1 MTGQV
6 HALNHL
12 KHCRGGDFV
21 ADLGRTTKGAIR
33 RWSNSF
39 GRRPKER

>member
-6 HALNHL
+6 HALNYL

-21 ADLGRTTKGAIR
+21 ADPG
-33 RWSNSF
+33 
-39 GRRPKER
+39 

>member
-12 KHCRGGDFV
+12 KACRGGDFV
-21 ADLGRTTKGAIR
+21 AVASQYEGGDPSLT
-33 RWSNSF
+33 
-39 GRRPKER
+39 